1 MVRNDTLEYSNQN
14 IAALDVFNINFQ
26 NRTSQSDEKYAY
38 SREFGPTGR
47 DIKSEKIFLL
57 VYGHSMGS
65 LVSYYVKK

>member
-1 MVRNDTLEYSNQN
+1 MVRNDRLEYSNQN

-38 SREFGPTGR
+38 SRDFGPTVR
-47 DIKSEKIFLL
+47 EIQSEKIFLL
-57 VYGHSMGS
+57 AYGHSMGS